1 LKDLTQGSVTK
12 HLLRMTAFL
21 MGSMIFQSLYFLADM
36 YWVGRLGKESVAA
49 VGLAANIMLLVVAAT
64 QALGIGATTLISQAV
79 GEKDQPQANR
89 VFHQG
94 VMLSLLSAAIF
105 LTLAYLLHAP
115 YCRWLAADRLTAE
128 LGIRYLA
135 WFIPA
140 LALQFPLISVGAA
153 LRGAGVVRPTVII
166 LIMSVVLN
174 LVLAPVLIFGWGT
187 GRPIGIAGAAIA
199 SLLAVSSGTLMLAAY
214 FGFGKRYLS
223 FHGRDWRPA
232 AAVWRKILAI
242 GLPSGAE
249 LALLAVYLLLVY
261 VLIRPFGA
269 AAQGGFAI
277 GARVNQSLVLP
288 AVAVG
293 MANAPIVGQN
303 VGARNWERVRQALVS
318 ASLVGLSMMVVVTI
332 LCQLWPQSLVW
343 PFSKQEE
350 VVQVGTSY
358 LRAISLTYVAT
369 AIIFSTASVFQGLGN
384 TRPPFLSSTL
394 RVLAFAIPVVLLSR
408 TSLFRLDYVWYIS
421 AASIGLQAIMN
432 ALFLRGEMRRRMAAL
447 APEQNEVVEPWHG
460 GAAPKEEW

>member
-1 LKDLTQGSVTK
+1 VKDLTQGSVTK

-21 MGSMIFQSLYFLADM
+21 MGSMIFQSLYLLADM

-49 VGLAANIMLLVVAAT
+49 VGLAANVMLLVLAAT
-64 QALGIGATTLISQAV
+64 QVLGIGTTTLVSHAA
-79 GEKDQPQANR
+79 GEKNQERANQ
-89 VFHQG
+89 VFHQA
-94 VMLSLLSAAIF
+94 VMLSLLSALVF
-105 LTLAYLLHAP
+105 LTLAFLLQRP
-115 YCRWLAADRLTAE
+115 YCRWLAADPLTAQ
-128 LGIRYLA
+128 LGSRYLV

-140 LALQFPLISVGAA
+140 LALQFPLISVGGA

-166 LIMSVVLN
+166 LIGSVLLN

-187 GRPIGIAGAAIA
+187 GRPLGIAGAAFA
-199 SLLAVSSGTLMLAAY
+199 SLTALLAGTVMLLGY
-214 FGFGKRYLS
+214 FVLGKRYLN
-223 FHGRDWRPA
+223 FHREHWRPA
-232 AAVWRKILAI
+232 PEVWRKILAI

-303 VGARNWERVRQALVS
+303 VGAHNWKRVKQALRS
-318 ASLVGLSMMVVVTI
+318 SSLVGLAMMIVITI
-332 LCQLWPQSLVW
+332 LCQQWPQALVL
-343 PFSKQEE
+343 PFSKQAE
-350 VVQVGTSY
+350 VVQVGSAY
-358 LRAISLTYVAT
+358 LRTISLTYVAT
-369 AIIFSTASVFQGLGN
+369 ALIFSTASVFQGLGN
-384 TRPPFLSSTL
+384 TRPPFVSSAM

-408 TSLFRLDYVWYIS
+408 TSQFRLDYVWYIS
-421 AASIGLQAIMN
+421 AASIFLQALMN
-432 ALFLRGEMRRRMAAL
+432 LLFLRREMQRATHSAVP
-447 APEQNEVVEPWHG
+447 ATQDFAVTKSG
-460 GAAPKEEW
+460 

>member
-1 LKDLTQGSVTK
+1 VKDLTQGSVTK

-21 MGSMIFQSLYFLADM
+21 MGSMIFQSLYLLADM

-49 VGLAANIMLLVVAAT
+49 VGLAANIMLLVLAAT
-64 QALGIGATTLISQAV
+64 QALGIGTTTLVSHAA
-79 GEKDQPQANR
+79 GEKNQERANQ
-89 VFHQG
+89 VFHQA
-94 VMLSLLSAAIF
+94 VMLSLLSALVF
-105 LTLAYLLHAP
+105 LILAFLLRNL
-115 YCRWLAADRLTAE
+115 YCRWLAADQLTAN
-128 LGIRYLA
+128 LGSRYLV

-140 LALQFPLISVGAA
+140 LALQFPLISVGGA

-166 LIMSVVLN
+166 LIGSVLLN

-187 GRPIGIAGAAIA
+187 GRPLGIAGAAIA
-199 SLLAVSSGTLMLAAY
+199 SLAALLAGTVLLFGY
-214 FGFGKRYLS
+214 FVLGKRYLN
-223 FHGRDWRPA
+223 FHRGQWRPA
-232 AAVWRKILAI
+232 PEVWRKILAI

-303 VGARNWERVRQALVS
+303 VGAHNWERVKQALRS
-318 ASLVGLSMMVVVTI
+318 ASLSSLAMMVAITV
-332 LCQLWPQSLVW
+332 LCQQWPQALVW
-343 PFSKQEE
+343 PFSKQAE
-350 VVQVGTSY
+350 VVQVGSAY

-369 AIIFSTASVFQGLGN
+369 ALIFSTASVFQGLGN
-384 TRPPFLSSTL
+384 TRPPFVSSAI

-408 TSLFRLDYVWYIS
+408 TSQFRLDYVWYIS
-421 AASIGLQAIMN
+421 AGSIFLQALMN
-432 ALFLRGEMRRRMAAL
+432 LLFLRREMQRATHSAVP
-447 APEQNEVVEPWHG
+447 ATEDFAVT
-460 GAAPKEEW
+460 KTDS